1 MYLLQIGI
9 DSHSDEVTGWS
20 KLSCNGHAILIQLAH
35 VAIRACETGWQ
46 HNPTAKLMYIQIII
60 LKCISKTLIKVCSD
74 SCLMSSQPSEFELF
88 CSCPAIHNQLLK
100 ESSTTKNGCSFPHL
114 NTTNHSYS
122 FK

>member
-60 LKCISKTLIKVCSD
+60 LKCISKTLLKVCSD
-74 SCLMSSQPSEFELF
+74 SCLLTSQPSKFD
-88 CSCPAIHNQLLK
+88 LL
-100 ESSTTKNGCSFPHL
+100 STSP
-114 NTTNHSYS
+114 TTPTPLLTNS
-122 FK
+122 